1 MAKATTVTMVAK
13 VGTRRGEED
22 GAMGEIGL
30 CCRAVGGGGG
40 EDASQGGR
48 SCCAFFVTEKLMC
61 CACVRAHGLMHD
73 ALATSN
79 KIVIY

>member
-13 VGTRRGEED
+13 VGARRGEEG
-22 GAMGEIGL
+22 GAMGEIVL
-30 CCRAVGGGGG
+30 CCRAVGGG
-40 EDASQGGR
+40 EDTNQGGR
-48 SCCAFFVTEKLMC
+48 SCAFLVTENMMC
-61 CACVRAHGLMHD
+61 CACARVHGLMHG